1 MISPTFYA
9 DCKAKVAALTY
20 EDLVRGCM
28 AVRAVS
34 TAYDRKYNQT
44 PKRKASRMKWNR
56 SDKAKEYRNR
66 PEVKEKKKEYNRE
79 YEKTE
84 RCKAKHRR
92 WNNTEA
98 GRRSMRE
105 RSRRYAKAHPEMRRR
120 NSNAYYARFKAVHGF
135 TRSFYYTHK
144 VKGDFLTEDIK
155 STKSNSTFSVQGT
168 EQRAY
173 LIVTGEAATKAK
185 VMKEVD
191 RIRTGGATFAEAKWT
206 AKMLARTY

>member
-9 DCKAKVAALTY
+9 DCKSKVASLTY

-28 AVRAVS
+28 AVA
-34 TAYDRKYNQT
+34 
-44 PKRKASRMKWNR
+44 KAGLCN
-56 SDKAKEYRNR
+56 SDK
-66 PEVKEKKKEYNRE
+66 
-79 YEKTE
+79 
-84 RCKAKHRR
+84 
-92 WNNTEA
+92 
-98 GRRSMRE
+98 E
-105 RSRRYAKAHPEMRRR
+105 RSRRYKEKHPERVKEKQRRFWARHKQDEEWMAKRRAYEMEWKKAHKDDPHLKAAKLKSARENR
-120 NSNAYYARFKAVHGF
+120 ARFFEKHGF
-135 TRSFYYTHK
+135 GKSTYYTWIK
-144 VKGDFLTEDIK
+144 KGIYMNEDIK

-191 RIRTGGATFAEAKWT
+191 RIRTGGGTFAEVKWT